1 MLYIRISINAHK
13 VFSNKDYTFLNLFSI
28 HYDGYI
34 ELWLYFWTGY
44 IVSVPFSQIPTED
57 GMFVVG
63 MGLNSYGDLLI
74 KTQHRCS
81 TWCECPFPKVKVIFF
96 RLISIFEAVITKGY
110 LDEQDV
116 FMWTIHGYT
125 FIYLHTYLAGMPISL
140 EEEVMRRFNYF
151 EMTTRWER
159 HDRMN
164 GRCYFSYC
172 KTLCIPT
179 KYK

>member
-1 MLYIRISINAHK
+1 M
-13 VFSNKDYTFLNLFSI
+13 
-28 HYDGYI
+28 
-34 ELWLYFWTGY
+34 
-44 IVSVPFSQIPTED
+44 
-57 GMFVVG
+57 
-63 MGLNSYGDLLI
+63 
-74 KTQHRCS
+74 
-81 TWCECPFPKVKVIFF
+81 
-96 RLISIFEAVITKGY
+96 LISIFEAVITKGY

-125 FIYLHTYLAGMPISL
+125 FIYLHTYLAGMPLSL
-140 EEEVMRRFNYF
+140 EEGVMRRFNYF

-179 KYK
+179 KYELHRLDVRAEKKVEKLKF